1 MGDANSFIEMVV
13 PRLIVVTFV
22 MLAVQATLA
31 VPWKGSWN
39 STCAGGLVEGL
50 VVESPASDGEP
61 KCSGVFETG
70 GAKICGDKVKGC
82 LTQISVKLAGKE
94 TRNEN
99 TCTSCKEGYA
109 LGMIYHKSRA
119 GSCVTFE
126 YAPKVIIGR
135 LDSNA
140 RGGPTHSNTVN
151 TKVLLSAHML
161 WGDKISNKTVAEAFD
176 GAMALKGG
184 KKVAMVKCR
193 VWKQVICRGSICSN
207 KKEVECLEICK
218 LTPEG
223 TPWVLNS
230 CDSQNKKCKKKRK
243 CKFQETS
250 NIYKTQKKY
259 CTHKND
265 MVLPPLENTECDKSY
280 CKDYGSIACHTA
292 ALLE

>member
-1 MGDANSFIEMVV
+1 MGDANPFIEMVV

-50 VVESPASDGEP
+50 VDESPASDG
-61 KCSGVFETG
+61 KLYCSGQTG
-70 GAKICGDKVKGC
+70 DRVTKCPNQVKRTC
-82 LTQISVKLAGKE
+82 LTQISVKRMRDGKLE
-94 TRNEN
+94 EIRNEN
-99 TCTSCKEGYA
+99 TCTSCTDGYA
-109 LGMIYHKSRA
+109 FGLIYHKSRA

-161 WGDKISNKTVAEAFD
+161 WHASISNTTVAEAFD
-176 GAMALKGG
+176 GTMGVFGG

-193 VWKQVICRGSICSN
+193 VWKQVVCRGSICSN

-218 LTPEG
+218 VVR
-223 TPWVLNS
+223 VLNS
-230 CDSQNKKCKKKRK
+230 CDTQNKKCKKKRK

-250 NIYKTQKKY
+250 NIYKTQKTECNPEKR
-259 CTHKND
+259 D
-265 MVLPPLENTECDKSY
+265 MILPPFKNTDCDKSY

>member
-1 MGDANSFIEMVV
+1 
-13 PRLIVVTFV
+13 VTFV

-50 VVESPASDGEP
+50 VDESPASDGEP

-161 WGDKISNKTVAEAFD
+161 WHASISNTTVAEAFD
-176 GAMALKGG
+176 GTMGVFGG

-193 VWKQVICRGSICSN
+193 VWKQVVCRGSICSN

-218 LTPEG
+218 VVR
-223 TPWVLNS
+223 VLNS
-230 CDSQNKKCKKKRK
+230 CDKQNTKCKKKRK

-250 NIYKTQKKY
+250 NIYKTQKTECKPE
-259 CTHKND
+259 KGD
-265 MVLPPLENTECDKSY
+265 MILPPFKNTDCDKSY

-292 ALLE
+292 ALME

>member
-1 MGDANSFIEMVV
+1 MGANPFIEMVV

-109 LGMIYHKSRA
+109 FGMIWHKSRA
-119 GSCVTFE
+119 GRCATFE
-126 YAPKVIIGR
+126 YAPKVTIGR
-135 LDSNA
+135 LDHNA
-140 RGGPTHSNTVN
+140 RGGPTHSNTVS
-151 TKVLLSAHML
+151 TKVLLSAHL
-161 WGDKISNKTVAEAFD
+161 LHQKSISNTTVAEALD
-176 GAMALKGG
+176 GAMGVQHSGA
-184 KKVAMVKCR
+184 KVAMVKCR
-193 VWKQVICRGSICSN
+193 VWKQVICRDSICSN
-207 KKEVECLEICK
+207 KKEVTCYEICK
-218 LTPEG
+218 FEAK
-223 TPWVLNS
+223 LNA
-230 CDSQNKKCKKKRK
+230 CDTRNRVKKGKCFKKD
-243 CKFQETS
+243 S
-250 NIYKTQKKY
+250 NIYNFQKTY
-259 CTHKND
+259 CEKERRDMMLPVFAHK
-265 MVLPPLENTECDKSY
+265 ECDKSY
-280 CKDYGSIACHTA
+280 CKDYGSIACQSA